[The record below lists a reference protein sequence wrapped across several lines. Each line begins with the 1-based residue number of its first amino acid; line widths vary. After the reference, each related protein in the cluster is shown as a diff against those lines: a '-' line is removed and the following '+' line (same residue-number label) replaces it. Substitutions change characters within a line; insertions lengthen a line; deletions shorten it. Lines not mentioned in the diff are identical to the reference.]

1 MTTVLITGANQG
13 IGLALARQY
22 AADGADVLG
31 CCIDPA
37 TAALLS
43 ELASLSGSRV
53 KIIRLDVTDDTSIE
67 SLKDELEDQPIDI
80 LINNAGIIGPED
92 QSANCIDAKG
102 WMTTLRVNALAPMLV
117 ALALRDNLKRGCEK
131 KLVAIS
137 SSLGSTS
144 IDPSSTLAPIRYAYC
159 ASKAALNNGMHAL
172 SRDWADDGVLVG
184 ILAPGFVRTSMG
196 GAAAAADP
204 TSISPEESASGLIR
218 RIAELTSATSGVF
231 RDYRGEKIAW

>member
-13 IGLALARQY
+13 IGLALAQQY
-22 AADGADVLG
+22 AAEEADVLG
-31 CCIDPA
+31 CCIEPA
-37 TAALLS
+37 TAASLS

-53 KIIRLDVTDDTSIE
+53 KIIKLDVTDETSIQ
-67 SLKDELEDQPIDI
+67 SLKDELRDQPIDI
-80 LINNAGIIGPED
+80 LINNAGIIGPEN
-92 QSANCIDAKG
+92 QSANCIDAEG

-117 ALALRDNLKRGCEK
+117 ALALRDNLKRGYEK

-137 SSLGSTS
+137 SGLGSTS
-144 IDPSSTLAPIRYAYC
+144 IDSSSTLAPIRYAYC

-172 SRDWADDGVLVG
+172 SRDWANEGVLVG

-231 RDYRGEKIAW
+231 QNYRGEKIPW